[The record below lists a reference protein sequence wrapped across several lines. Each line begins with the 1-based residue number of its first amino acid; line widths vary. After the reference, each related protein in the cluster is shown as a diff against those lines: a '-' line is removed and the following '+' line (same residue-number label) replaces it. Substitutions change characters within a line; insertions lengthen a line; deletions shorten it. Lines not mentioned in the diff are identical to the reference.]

1 MENFSLNVETVS
13 IMQKKL
19 NLRNSEFWRLEAEW
33 VLRVTTNELFLVLL
47 RFRMSFYGY
56 HEDPG
61 LE

>member
-1 MENFSLNVETVS
+1 
-13 IMQKKL
+13 MQKKL